1 MTKILAYCFKIRRQS
16 EVIEPKIVQLKNG
29 RKAVRGTAKDA
40 PDCEV
45 FRILGT
51 LEAEQLEKELK
62 R

>member
-1 MTKILAYCFKIRRQS
+1 MTKVLAYCFKIRRQS

-29 RKAVRGTAKDA
+29 RKAVRGKAKDA

-51 LEAEQLEKELK
+51 QEADQLEKELK